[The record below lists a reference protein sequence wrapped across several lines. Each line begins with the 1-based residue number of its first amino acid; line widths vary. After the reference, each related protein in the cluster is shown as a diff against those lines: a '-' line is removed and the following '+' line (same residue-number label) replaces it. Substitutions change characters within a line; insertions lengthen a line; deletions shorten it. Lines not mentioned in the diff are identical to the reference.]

1 MAGLIQKQ
9 MMGKSQGDEQ
19 NEQEPVEG
27 TGPDGSAQHEGME
40 GEAPEANDQSGEA
53 NADSNPAFKQAVAFA
68 MQVLYEQQAAKDVS
82 TSLKSAPSVAQG
94 MADVAYNI
102 SSIVDEKTNGAVPDE
117 LLMLLGMKILE
128 EIADIAEASGLH
140 PSNQDVADAF
150 KQMLLRFLQ
159 ENGMDTSQLQQ
170 AMDQIDP
177 SVYDQQAQPAKA

>member
-19 NEQEPVEG
+19 NENEPIEG
-27 TGPDGSAQHEGME
+27 AGPDGSAQHEGME
-40 GEAPEANDQSGEA
+40 GEAPEANDQSGGD
-53 NADSNPAFKQAVAFA
+53 NGDNNPAFKQAIAYA

-82 TSLKSAPSVAQG
+82 KSLKAAPSVSQG

-117 LLMLLGMKILE
+117 LLMLMGMKILE
-128 EIADIAEASGLH
+128 EVADIAEASGLN

-159 ENGMDTSQLQQ
+159 EQGVDTSQLQQ

-177 SVYDQQAQPAKA
+177 SVYDQQSAKA